1 MNEMMHMPKYMEFAV
16 QYAAL
21 LLCISIHESAHALS
35 AHLLGD
41 DTAKNQGRISLNPFV
56 HIDIFGTVIFP
67 LMAFFMNIPVIGW
80 AKPVM
85 VNTINLRDAKRDDI
99 LISASGPISNLFTA
113 FLLLSL
119 YPLISVLAESVPV
132 LFTFYSFTLLIN
144 IYLAL
149 FNLIP
154 IPPLDGSGILR
165 GFLTDKMMEKYD
177 MLRGYMG
184 FILIYILMLSGVF
197 RFISDLAGSFLV
209 SLEIVTGIK
218 IY

>member
-1 MNEMMHMPKYMEFAV
+1 MNEMMQMPKYMEFAV

-41 DTAKNQGRISLNPFV
+41 DTAKNQGRISLNPFA

-113 FLLLSL
+113 FLLFSIFPLMSGLS
-119 YPLISVLAESVPV
+119 ESVPV
-132 LFTFYSFTLLIN
+132 IFTFYFFTLLIN
-144 IYLAL
+144 IYLAF

-165 GFLTDKMMEKYD
+165 GFLTDKMTEKYD

-184 FILIYILMLSGVF
+184 FILIYILMLTGVF
-197 RFISDLAGSFLV
+197 RFIFQLAGSFLV
-209 SLEIVTGIK
+209 SLEIATGIK